1 MSDDLALAERSV
13 LGGALISRSAAEDVT
28 SILRPTD
35 FADWRH
41 ADIFAA
47 IVHLVNGGKPAD
59 AVTVTDRLI
68 ETGDL
73 TKIGGASLLHEM
85 TSEVPTAAN
94 AGFYAEIVREA
105 SLKRRLHESV
115 TRAAQTIAE
124 SGAGAWEIATF
135 MRDDIERAL
144 DDLSGGRDVPE
155 IGATFDDVMASLAEP
170 PMFSPTPWPDVNDL
184 IDGWRPGALYV
195 IGGRPGGG
203 KSLMGL
209 MAAAGLAKHGPVAMS
224 SLEMSTREITLRLVS
239 ALANVSLKALVRHAV
254 QPHQWDAIGAA
265 RKRITD
271 LALHIDDR
279 GGVTLSDIRAH
290 VRAVKRRGRLT
301 AIVVD
306 YLQLIRAEQ
315 SGRPRWEVVG
325 EFTREL
331 KAIAREYHVPVIA
344 LAQLN
349 RESEGGVKRPTLAD
363 LRESGSIEQDADVVI
378 LLSRLLDPNTD
389 EYGDEIEAIVAKNR
403 HGQTGVA
410 TLFWEGHFAR
420 ITDLS
425 RWRDDVGARS

>member
-1 MSDDLALAERSV
+1 MSVDLELAERSV
-13 LGGALISRSAAEDVT
+13 IGGMLLSRTAAEDV
-28 SILRPTD
+28 SAMLRPQD
-35 FADWRH
+35 FENWRH
-41 ADIFAA
+41 SDIFAA
-47 IVHLVNGGKPAD
+47 CVSLLNAGHPVD
-59 AVTVTDRLI
+59 AITVVDRLI

-73 TKIGGASLLHEM
+73 EKIGGAALLHEM

-94 AGFYAEIVREA
+94 AGYYAEIVREA
-105 SLKRRLHESV
+105 SLKRTLSAAV
-115 TRAAQTIAE
+115 QRAAQTIE
-124 SGAGAWEIATF
+124 QSGAGAWEIATF

-144 DDLSGGRDVPE
+144 DDLAGGRDVPE
-155 IGATFDDVMASLAEP
+155 IGESFDDVMASLTEP
-170 PMFSPTPWPDVNDL
+170 PTFTPTPWPDVNDL

-209 MAAAGLAKHGPVAMS
+209 MGAAGLAKHGPVAMS
-224 SLEMSTREITLRLVS
+224 SLEMSSREIMLRLVS
-239 ALANVSLKALVRHAV
+239 ASANVSLKALMRHTV

-279 GGVTLSDIRAH
+279 GGVTLADIRAH
-290 VRAVKRRGRLT
+290 VRAVKRRGVLQGV
-301 AIVVD
+301 VVD
-306 YLQLIRAEQ
+306 YLQLIRADG

-420 ITDLS
+420 ITDMS
-425 RWRDDVGARS
+425 RWRD

>member
-1 MSDDLALAERSV
+1 MTVDLALAERSV
-13 LGGALISRSAAEDVT
+13 IGGAMLSRSAAEDVT
-28 SILRPTD
+28 ASLKPTD

-47 IVHLVNGGKPAD
+47 IVALLNSGKPAD
-59 AVTVTDRLI
+59 VVTVTDRLI
-68 ETGDL
+68 EQGDL

-85 TSEVPTAAN
+85 TSDVPTAAN
-94 AGFYAEIVREA
+94 AGYYAEIVREA
-105 SLKRRLHESV
+105 SRKRRLDEAV
-115 TRAAQTIAE
+115 KRAAHTLAE
-124 SGAGAWEIATF
+124 EGAADSWAIATHL
-135 MRDDIERAL
+135 RDEIDRTLDDISEGDEA
-144 DDLSGGRDVPE
+144 PE
-155 IGATFDDVMASLAEP
+155 IGDIFDDVMASLAEA
-170 PMFSPTPWPDVNDL
+170 PMFTPTPWPDVNDL
-184 IDGWRPGALYV
+184 VDGWRPGALYV

-239 ALANVSLKALVRHAV
+239 ATANVHLKALMRHAV
-254 QPHQWDAIGAA
+254 QPHQWEAISAA

-271 LALHIDDR
+271 LALHVDDR
-279 GGVTLSDIRAH
+279 GGVTMSDIRAH
-290 VRAVKRRGRLT
+290 VRSVKRRGRLQGV
-301 AIVVD
+301 VVD
-306 YLQLIRAEQ
+306 YLQLIRSDN

-331 KAIAREYHVPVIA
+331 KALAREYHVPVIA

-378 LLSRLLDPNTD
+378 LLARLLDPNTD

-420 ITDLS
+420 ITDM
-425 RWRDDVGARS
+425 RKWRD